1 LRRSQ
6 LAGEGEGEGAVE
18 VAVAARHAPMP
29 GEAAATDAN
38 VVRVAALVG
47 GATDAVDA
55 LRGSRQG
62 ATRAS

>member
-1 LRRSQ
+1 M
-6 LAGEGEGEGAVE
+6 E